1 MVRIRNTAVAAAA
14 VLALAACSSI
24 DGSSPWPGDPG
35 AAIDYA
41 RFPPPPPMPSGAP
54 AGPVASDDV
63 AREIAGLRASLK
75 QLSADIDESR
85 RHLAELEAEVE
96 GARARI
102 DSLLFGQA
110 SGNPSTAPIPEQR
123 PADRRPLVR
132 IRYGGPGAN
141 YADALE
147 EAVATALARLPEAV
161 FDLIAVTPAGAGTEP
176 AAQADGGALLH
187 AQEVMAS
194 LLAMGIEPDRLSLS
208 SATSEGTSVGEIHL
222 YIR

>member
-1 MVRIRNTAVAAAA
+1 MTKAADT
-14 VLALAACSSI
+14 SQT
-24 DGSSPWPGDPG
+24 
-35 AAIDYA
+35 
-41 RFPPPPPMPSGAP
+41 F
-54 AGPVASDDV
+54 
-63 AREIAGLRASLK
+63 
-75 QLSADIDESR
+75 
-85 RHLAELEAEVE
+85 EAEVD

-110 SGNPSTAPIPEQR
+110 PDKPSMAPIPEQR

-132 IRYGGPGAN
+132 IRCDGPRTN

-147 EAVATALARLPEAV
+147 EAVATALARLPDAV
-161 FDLIAVTPAGAGTEP
+161 FDLVAVIPAGAGTEP
-176 AAQADGGALLH
+176 AAQADGGALLY

-208 SATSEGTSVGEIHL
+208 SATGDGTTVDEIHL